1 MPHLAFLKILQSC
14 LRGFLVSIS
23 FSLVN
28 KNDFLILGF
37 AFPNSHSSYSP
48 QAKRETNHLK
58 QRTQKLPKN
67 KGKALLPHMF
77 GVITRH

>member
-1 MPHLAFLKILQSC
+1 MPCLSFLKILRSC
-14 LRGFLVSIS
+14 LRGSLVSIS

-37 AFPNSHSSYSP
+37 AFPSSRSSRSP
-48 QAKRETNHLK
+48 PAKRITNHLK

-77 GVITRH
+77 GMVTRH